1 MMPHFGANELSRCVS
16 MSGIAVISGGLMRGR
31 ALASVDPIGDYG
43 RCFVIGVIVARP
55 CLWALLEQAMA
66 AMSYL
71 SVIERYHE
79 HEQLVKELL
88 ESILVGISDP
98 VMLSDPGM
106 RVRAMA
112 EMANSY
118 PFIELLYILDADGVQ
133 ISDNVAIVNRV
144 VQAIPVGRNLNRS
157 HRPYFSKAQ
166 PLQTLNITHPYLSN
180 ASGKLCLSASY
191 RIGDNGE
198 QGYIVVDVN
207 LTQLIEF
214 MMGDSARRKATP
226 LFKSVYCAL
235 VLGLFIMVMVLISM
249 AAVDI
254 ASLLADGRVP
264 SGSIKPFGII
274 IFITLALAVFD
285 LGKTILEEE
294 VLMHKDIFRHS
305 STRRTITRFIST
317 ILIAISIEALLT
329 MFKASLGEMKYVQP
343 AIWMM
348 FAVVGLLV
356 GLGIYVYLGAKAELL
371 LKQGS
376 AKP

>member
-1 MMPHFGANELSRCVS
+1 MV
-16 MSGIAVISGGLMRGR
+16 
-31 ALASVDPIGDYG
+31 
-43 RCFVIGVIVARP
+43 
-55 CLWALLEQAMA
+55 

-79 HEQLVKELL
+79 HEQLVKEML
-88 ESILVGISDP
+88 ESVLVGIGDP

-112 EMANSY
+112 EIANSY
-118 PFIELLYILDADGVQ
+118 PFVELLYVLDSSGMQ

-144 VQAIPVGRNLNRS
+144 VQSIPVGKNLNRS
-157 HRPYFSKAQ
+157 HRPYFSKTQ
-166 PLQTLNITHPYLSN
+166 QSEMLKITHPYLSN

-191 RIGDNGE
+191 RIGDE
-198 QGYIVVDVN
+198 QEYGYIVVDVN

-226 LFKSVYCAL
+226 LFKFIYSAL
-235 VLGLFIMVMVLISM
+235 VLGLFIMVTVLISM
-249 AAVDI
+249 ATVDI
-254 ASLLADGRVP
+254 VDLLSEGLVP

-329 MFKASLGEMKYVQP
+329 MFKASLGEMEYVQP

-371 LKQGS
+371 LKQGNGKIS
-376 AKP
+376 AGHTSND

>member
-1 MMPHFGANELSRCVS
+1 MMPHFGANGLSRCVS
-16 MSGIAVISGGLMRGR
+16 MSGIAVISRGLMRGR
-31 ALASVDPIGDYG
+31 TLASVDPIGDYG

>member
-1 MMPHFGANELSRCVS
+1 
-16 MSGIAVISGGLMRGR
+16 
-31 ALASVDPIGDYG
+31 
-43 RCFVIGVIVARP
+43 
-55 CLWALLEQAMA
+55 MA
-66 AMSYL
+66 AMSFL

-79 HEQLVKELL
+79 HEQVVKELL
-88 ESILVGISDP
+88 ESVLVGISDP

-106 RVRAMA
+106 RIRAMA
-112 EMANSY
+112 EIANSY
-118 PFIELLYILDADGVQ
+118 PFIELLYVLDGSGVQ

-144 VQAIPVGRNLNRS
+144 VQAIPVGQNLNRS
-157 HRPYFSKAQ
+157 HRPYFSKTQ
-166 PLQTLNITHPYLSN
+166 QVESLKITNPYLSN

-191 RIGDNGE
+191 RVEGGGS

-226 LFKSVYCAL
+226 LFKAVYTSL
-235 VLGLFIMVMVLISM
+235 VLGLFIMVAVLISM
-249 AAVDI
+249 ASVDI
-254 ASLLADGRVP
+254 VHLLSEGAVN
-264 SGSIKPFGII
+264 SGSIKPFSII

-329 MFKASLGEMKYVQP
+329 MFKASLGEMEYVQP
-343 AIWMM
+343 AIMMM
-348 FAVVGLLV
+348 FAVAGLLV
-356 GLGIYVYLGAKAELL
+356 ALGIYVYLGAKAELL
-371 LKQGS
+371 LKQGNGKTS
-376 AKP
+376 

>member
-1 MMPHFGANELSRCVS
+1 
-16 MSGIAVISGGLMRGR
+16 
-31 ALASVDPIGDYG
+31 
-43 RCFVIGVIVARP
+43 
-55 CLWALLEQAMA
+55 MA

-98 VMLSDPGM
+98 LMLSDPGF

-112 EMANSY
+112 EIANSY
-118 PFIELLYILDADGVQ
+118 PFIELLYVLDGDGVQ

-144 VQAIPVGRNLNRS
+144 VQAIPVGRNLSRS

-166 PLQTLNITHPYLSN
+166 ETQLLKITTPYLSN
-180 ASGKLCLSASY
+180 ASGQLCLSASY
-191 RIGDNGE
+191 RIEDESGRGF
-198 QGYIVVDVN
+198 IVVDIN

-214 MMGDSARRKATP
+214 MMGDRARRRATP
-226 LFKSVYCAL
+226 LFKGVYTAL
-235 VLGLFIMVMVLISM
+235 VVGLFIMVLVLISM
-249 AAVDI
+249 ATVDI
-254 ASLLADGRVP
+254 AALLAEGLVP
-264 SGSIKPFGII
+264 SGSIKPFSII

-343 AIWMM
+343 AIGMM

-356 GLGIYVYLGAKAELL
+356 GLGIYVFLGAKAELL
-371 LKQGS
+371 LKQGNG
-376 AKP
+376 KP

>member
-1 MMPHFGANELSRCVS
+1 
-16 MSGIAVISGGLMRGR
+16 
-31 ALASVDPIGDYG
+31 
-43 RCFVIGVIVARP
+43 
-55 CLWALLEQAMA
+55 MA

>member
-1 MMPHFGANELSRCVS
+1 
-16 MSGIAVISGGLMRGR
+16 
-31 ALASVDPIGDYG
+31 
-43 RCFVIGVIVARP
+43 
-55 CLWALLEQAMA
+55 MA

-98 VMLSDPGM
+98 VMLSDPGI

-118 PFIELLYILDADGVQ
+118 PFIELLYVLDGSGMQ
-133 ISDNVAIVNRV
+133 ISDNVAIINRV
-144 VQAIPVGRNLNRS
+144 VQAVPVGRNLNRS
-157 HRPYFSKAQ
+157 HRPYFSKTQ
-166 PLQTLNITHPYLSN
+166 QVESLKITHPYLSN

-191 RIGDNGE
+191 RIGDDDK

-226 LFKSVYCAL
+226 LFKGVYSAL

-254 ASLLADGRVP
+254 VELLSQGVVP

-343 AIWMM
+343 AILMM

-371 LKQGS
+371 LKQANGKS
-376 AKP
+376 

>member
-1 MMPHFGANELSRCVS
+1 
-16 MSGIAVISGGLMRGR
+16 
-31 ALASVDPIGDYG
+31 
-43 RCFVIGVIVARP
+43 
-55 CLWALLEQAMA
+55 MA

-79 HEQLVKELL
+79 HEQLVKELM

-98 VMLSDPGM
+98 LMLSDPGF

-112 EMANSY
+112 EIANSY
-118 PFIELLYILDADGVQ
+118 PFIELLYVLDGDGVQ
-133 ISDNVAIVNRV
+133 ISENVAIVNRV
-144 VQAIPVGRNLNRS
+144 VQAIPVGRNLSRS

-166 PLQTLNITHPYLSN
+166 ESKRLKITTPYLSN

-191 RIGDNGE
+191 RIDDDAGRGF
-198 QGYIVVDVN
+198 IVVDIN

-214 MMGDSARRKATP
+214 MMGDRARRRATP
-226 LFKSVYCAL
+226 LFKGIYSAL
-235 VLGLFIMVMVLISM
+235 VLGLFIMVFVLISM
-249 AAVDI
+249 ATVDI
-254 ASLLADGRVP
+254 VALLAQGVVP
-264 SGSIKPFGII
+264 SGSIKPFSII

-317 ILIAISIEALLT
+317 ILIAVSIEALLT
-329 MFKASLGEMKYVQP
+329 MFKASLGEMEYVLP
-343 AIWMM
+343 AIGMM

-356 GLGIYVYLGAKAELL
+356 GLGIYVFLGAKAELL
-371 LKQGS
+371 LKQGNG
-376 AKP
+376 KP

>member
-1 MMPHFGANELSRCVS
+1 
-16 MSGIAVISGGLMRGR
+16 
-31 ALASVDPIGDYG
+31 
-43 RCFVIGVIVARP
+43 
-55 CLWALLEQAMA
+55 MA

-98 VMLSDPGM
+98 LMLSDPGF

-112 EMANSY
+112 EIANCY
-118 PFIELLYILDADGVQ
+118 PFVELLYVLDGDGVQ

-144 VQAIPVGRNLNRS
+144 VQAIPVGRNLSRS
-157 HRPYFSKAQ
+157 HRPYFSKVEETQ
-166 PLQTLNITHPYLSN
+166 RLKITTPYLSN
-180 ASGKLCLSASY
+180 ASGQLCLSASY
-191 RIGDNGE
+191 RIEDDSGRGFI
-198 QGYIVVDVN
+198 IVDIN
-207 LTQLIEF
+207 LTRLIEF
-214 MMGDSARRKATP
+214 MMGDRARRRATP
-226 LFKSVYCAL
+226 LFKGVYTTL
-235 VLGLFIMVMVLISM
+235 VMGLFIMVLVLIGM
-249 AAVDI
+249 AAADI
-254 ASLLADGRVP
+254 GGLLSQGAVP
-264 SGSIKPFGII
+264 SGSIKPFSII

-329 MFKASLGEMKYVQP
+329 MFKASLGEVKYVQP
-343 AIWMM
+343 AIGMM

-356 GLGIYVYLGAKAELL
+356 GLGIYVFLGAKAELL
-371 LKQGS
+371 LKQGNG
-376 AKP
+376 KP